1 MLIMWE
7 IGRRLREQREKAKLT
22 QGQVAVYEGCD
33 VNYISKLER
42 GVNRPNVWP
51 MLAHLAKRYGTTSDY
66 LLGLND
72 DPSPVAEQIF
82 AGLDP
87 ATVAALQQLIDE
99 LRQLTPA
106 QCMRVLAATKTI
118 KDLYEPNIVG
128 GTGNDER
135 DQPAEP
141 SE

>member
-1 MLIMWE
+1 MRLGE
-7 IGRRLREQREKAKLT
+7 RLRELREQRRLT
-22 QGQVAVYEGCD
+22 GRAAATYLE
-33 VNYISKLER
+33 ISGAHVSDIESGKSLPSLDLLTR
-42 GVNRPNVWP
+42 
-51 MLAHLAKRYGTTSDY
+51 LAGFYRTTSDY
-66 LLGLND
+66 LLGLSD

>member
-1 MLIMWE
+1 MKIWS
-7 IGRRLREQREKAKLT
+7 RRLAERREAVGLS
-22 QGQVAVYEGCD
+22 QGQVGLLEEVSPQYL
-33 VNYISKLER
+33 SKLEN
-42 GVNRPNVWP
+42 GVNDPAVWALLGR
-51 MLAHLAKRYGTTSDY
+51 LARRYRTTSDY
-66 LLGLND
+66 LLGLSD
-72 DPSPVAEQIF
+72 DPSPAAEQIF

-87 ATVAALQQLIDE
+87 ATIAALQQLIDE